1 MPNPDTSIALLDA
14 GAVAPG
20 PRAMQHAYLWI
31 LASLTTAVG
40 LLGLAYALSQHSE
53 REAGR
58 MIIAAQG
65 GTGYLAVVVNGLA
78 AHHGRPHR

>member
-65 GTGYLAVVVNGLA
+65 GAGYLAVVVNELA
-78 AHHGRPHR
+78 ARQGHPHR